1 MTASKS
7 PLSGLL
13 HDLGS
18 LMVAVAGESVTMV
31 KRSAPE
37 QALKLKKTDEW
48 NIYLEFLKVMF
59 NLADRLSALHVP
71 IHEQSQFMDSL
82 EDAVTHQLQTVLGPA
97 LSPDNDE
104 KEIVHTIGRAVAESR
119 ERYERFRFL
128 VTEDSKVKEEFFK
141 TFSERVAQMMGASGN
156 GMVLSAAALCA
167 SSMVPAMK
175 ALFEGSATRGT
186 ARERVPGVKPA
197 DRGPI
202 APTDRVPV
210 ASLGATG
217 AGDEWVSRPGLHGQ
231 PAGGG
236 TGNEIKLVSVMS
248 SIAGEE
254 VETRWGLHPR
264 FRQDLSPE
272 QAQELTRR
280 MNRVTKILGERYAKV
295 AFSADWKSWHLS
307 GHA

>member
-1 MTASKS
+1 MAGSQR
-7 PLSGLL
+7 PFLGLL
-13 HDLGS
+13 RDLGS

-48 NIYLEFLKVMF
+48 SIYLEFLKVMF
-59 NLADRLSALHVP
+59 NLADRLSALHLP
-71 IHEQSQFMDSL
+71 IQEQPQFMDSL
-82 EDAVTHQLQTVLGPA
+82 EDTVTHQLKTVLGPA

-104 KEIVHTIGRAVAESR
+104 MEIVYTIGRSVAESR
-119 ERYERFRFL
+119 EHYERFRFL
-128 VTEDSKVKEEFFK
+128 VTEDGKVKEEFFK

-156 GMVLSAAALCA
+156 GLVLSAAALCA

-175 ALFEGSATRGT
+175 ALFE
-186 ARERVPGVKPA
+186 E
-197 DRGPI
+197 
-202 APTDRVPV
+202 
-210 ASLGATG
+210 ATG
-217 AGDEWVSRPGLHGQ
+217 AAGSVQGRASSAVSDRQTAEQAL
-231 PAGGG
+231 GGRI
-236 TGNEIKLVSVMS
+236 GNEIKLISVMS
-248 SIAGEE
+248 SMAGEE

-272 QAQELTRR
+272 EAQELTRR

>member
-1 MTASKS
+1 MTASQS

-13 HDLGS
+13 RELGS

-48 NIYLEFLKVMF
+48 KIYLEFLKVMF
-59 NLADRLSALHVP
+59 NLADRLSALHLP
-71 IHEQSQFMDSL
+71 IQEQPQFMDSL
-82 EDAVTHQLQTVLGPA
+82 EDTVSHQLRTVLQPA

-104 KEIVHTIGRAVAESR
+104 MEIVYTIGRAVAESR
-119 ERYERFRFL
+119 ERYDRFRFL
-128 VTEDSKVKEEFFK
+128 VTEESKGKEEFFK

-156 GMVLSAAALCA
+156 GKVLVAAALCA

-175 ALFEGSATRGT
+175 ALFEGAPGGAASTQG
-186 ARERVPGVKPA
+186 RVPPA
-197 DRGPI
+197 VSDR
-202 APTDRVPV
+202 
-210 ASLGATG
+210 
-217 AGDEWVSRPGLHGQ
+217 RPAEQ

-236 TGNEIKLVSVMS
+236 RGNEIKLVSVMS
-248 SIAGEE
+248 SVEGEE

-272 QAQELTRR
+272 EAQELKRR

>member
-1 MTASKS
+1 MGAHFSEGGMAGSHS
-7 PLSGLL
+7 PFSGLL
-13 HDLGS
+13 RDLGS

-48 NIYLEFLKVMF
+48 KLYLEFLKVMF

-71 IHEQSQFMDSL
+71 IQEQPQFMDSL
-82 EDAVTHQLQTVLGPA
+82 EDTVSHQLRTVLEPA
-97 LSPDNDE
+97 LSPDSDE
-104 KEIVHTIGRAVAESR
+104 MEIVYTIGRAVAESR
-119 ERYERFRFL
+119 ERYDRFRFL
-128 VTEDSKVKEEFFK
+128 VTEESKGKEEFFM

-156 GMVLSAAALCA
+156 GKVLAAAALCA

-175 ALFEGSATRGT
+175 ALFE
-186 ARERVPGVKPA
+186 E
-197 DRGPI
+197 
-202 APTDRVPV
+202 
-210 ASLGATG
+210 ATG
-217 AGDEWVSRPGLHGQ
+217 GAGSVQGRASSAVSDRQ
-231 PAGGG
+231 TAEQASGGRIG
-236 TGNEIKLVSVMS
+236 KEIKLISVMS
-248 SIAGEE
+248 SMEGEE

-264 FRQDLSPE
+264 FREDLRPE
-272 QAQELTRR
+272 EAQELTRR